1 MKITLRKCSLSFL
14 QLDFSFLLLNE
25 SQGTYLAH
33 FSKFYIL
40 TAFLDAI
47 FNTGAILCLAE
58 VANTGFLML
67 QTKTETNT
75 MVFKNK

>member
-1 MKITLRKCSLSFL
+1 MKITLRKYSKCL

-25 SQGTYLAH
+25 SEGTYLAH

-47 FNTGAILCLAE
+47 FNTGAILCFDE
-58 VANTGFLML
+58 VANTGFYA
-67 QTKTETNT
+67 TN
-75 MVFKNK
+75 